1 LASLATVAIASAS
14 LLGFETDAQITPR
27 PGAMSLSANV
37 TSLNNMMQ
45 TFVPIFAYYALNNQT
60 YPLNIVEKQLLNTL
74 TLESI
79 HFNEATAASEK
90 KFEYIAGTNKLH
102 VHIGGFNL
110 SSLVNANLHIPF
122 KDIPFKSSV
131 FDITNMAVD
140 FILEQLPNEDG
151 THWKLV
157 DSSSFT
163 FAKLDIDMGDAILN
177 ALVKLN
183 RPIIDKIVNAQLI
196 PRFEKF
202 LDWNIQQLNTMVAN
216 EGSEPFDFAV
226 PVTNDMNLN
235 MTMTS
240 APRTAAS
247 SDLIELFFDGI
258 FDSPKGDV

>member
-1 LASLATVAIASAS
+1 
-14 LLGFETDAQITPR
+14 
-27 PGAMSLSANV
+27 
-37 TSLNNMMQ
+37 
-45 TFVPIFAYYALNNQT
+45 
-60 YPLNIVEKQLLNTL
+60 
-74 TLESI
+74 
-79 HFNEATAASEK
+79 
-90 KFEYIAGTNKLH
+90 
-102 VHIGGFNL
+102 
-110 SSLVNANLHIPF
+110 
-122 KDIPFKSSV
+122 
-131 FDITNMAVD
+131 MAVD